1 LSAVWDNDTGSDIRK
16 VETVQP
22 MLFGIMEKKKTQESG
37 NYETN
42 AVWDNDTES
51 DVSKV

>member
-1 LSAVWDNDTGSDIRK
+1 
-16 VETVQP
+16 

-42 AVWDNDTES
+42 AVWDNGTES
-51 DVSKV
+51 DVSKVETVQTMLFWIKAQNQTSGK